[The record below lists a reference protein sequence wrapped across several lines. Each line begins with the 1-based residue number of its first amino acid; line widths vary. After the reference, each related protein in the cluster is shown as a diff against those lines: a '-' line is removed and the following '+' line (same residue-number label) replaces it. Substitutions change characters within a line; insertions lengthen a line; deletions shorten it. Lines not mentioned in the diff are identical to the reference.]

1 MSQDF
6 AKAAALEA
14 EYAQLEAKLSDP
26 GTHANQAEARRIGKR
41 HAELKPV
48 VAKYRQWRQFGDDE
62 QAAREMGAE
71 DPSFLAEADELAA
84 QRAAAADKLQEM
96 LIPRDWLG
104 HPGSRSRRVRHGR
117 LQGHRYQRE
126 S

>member
-14 EYAQLEAKLSDP
+14 EYADLEAKLSDP

-48 VAKYRQWRQFGDDE
+48 VAKYREWRQFGEDE

-71 DPSFLAEADELAA
+71 DASFLAEADDLARDA
-84 QRAAAADKLQEM
+84 ASLVANASGAPVPAAKSLLDEAARRHARALATWAAANTPA
-96 LIPRDWLG
+96 
-104 HPGSRSRRVRHGR
+104 
-117 LQGHRYQRE
+117 
-126 S
+126 